1 MLVYRQKYTSLQ
13 MFEDL
18 PRNSGFH
25 MDIVYAT
32 LKYADD

>member
-1 MLVYRQKYTSLQ
+1 
-13 MFEDL
+13 MFEHL

-32 LKYADD
+32 LKMIE